1 MGSGES
7 VVKIQRFTRHG
18 QMAVVNSA
26 VIVLLGLP
34 NSSLKSRVRRGRT
47 GGDASVIRAPGAE
60 DITGAVHVD
69 EDAPGVGRVTAPAG
83 SIVGSAPEGRDATGS
98 ALPAAWSSWPVP
110 VDAWHAGA
118 VRPANWSSWPAL
130 GAAWPADWSA
140 WPVVE
145 SAAGTAGLLAE
156 VARYSAGAIAGAGG
170 TLRA

>member
-1 MGSGES
+1 
-7 VVKIQRFTRHG
+7 VKIQRFSRYG

-83 SIVGSAPEGRDATGS
+83 SIVGSAPEGRDAEARDATAP
-98 ALPAAWSSWPVP
+98 ALPAASRCMARRS
-110 VDAWHAGA
+110 
-118 VRPANWSSWPAL
+118 RPAC
-130 GAAWPADWSA
+130 
-140 WPVVE
+140 
-145 SAAGTAGLLAE
+145 
-156 VARYSAGAIAGAGG
+156 
-170 TLRA
+170 